1 MIPVRFLL
9 ILFLQIIHIENSAPR
24 KLPDVHV
31 HLYLGKDKNKGAE
44 AEAEAET
51 KDGSEYSQA
60 GADMKT
66 GSDYYNP
73 VSCKNVDC
81 SNKAASELVCC
92 GFNRGAD
99 MKKGSDYYNPV
110 SCKNVDCSNK
120 AAVELVCCGLNRGS
134 ETGSDYTDGEEGK
147 KEEAPTKTAPKEE
160 EDDAAADGHKEEEDD
175 AAADGHKGAELK
187 GNELNGMCKDIDCKD
202 PPNDFIETNCCK
214 D

>member
-92 GFNRGAD
+92 GFNRG
-99 MKKGSDYYNPV
+99 
-110 SCKNVDCSNK
+110 
-120 AAVELVCCGLNRGS
+120 LNRGS

-147 KEEAPTKTAPKEE
+147 KEEAPTKTAPKEEEDDAAADGHKEE

>member
-60 GADMKT
+60 VVGADMKI

-81 SNKAASELVCC
+81 SNKAAS
-92 GFNRGAD
+92 
-99 MKKGSDYYNPV
+99 
-110 SCKNVDCSNK
+110 
-120 AAVELVCCGLNRGS
+120 ELVCCGLNRGS

-175 AAADGHKGAELK
+175 AAADGHKE
-187 GNELNGMCKDIDCKD
+187 
-202 PPNDFIETNCCK
+202 
-214 D
+214 